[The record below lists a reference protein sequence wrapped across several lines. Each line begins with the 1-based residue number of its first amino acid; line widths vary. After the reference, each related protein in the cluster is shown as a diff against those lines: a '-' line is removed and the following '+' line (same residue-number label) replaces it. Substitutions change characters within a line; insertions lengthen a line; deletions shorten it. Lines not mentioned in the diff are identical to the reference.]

1 MLWKIPPW
9 IPGRQ
14 GVPAHWGSLPSSWH
28 KHSASEAL
36 PGFACL
42 LLLGCP
48 FGILLKSW
56 ALEDVFPGIKAQ
68 GEHFLLDGKPQ
79 NQAGCELFTQETPG
93 LTFLQDL
100 QMFPKDIPHKV
111 RCQLQEALLAQGT
124 EGSSIHAELLE
135 IHFLQAELVHCP
147 HHPVPHVRLCP
158 LLGVCRGISSE
169 HPQAVFPGK
178 STQSMLQ
185 LPCTSTASS
194 LEIGSLL
201 ASGCEEHHAQS
212 GSALMWARF
221 IQGFGSVWDF

>member
-1 MLWKIPPW
+1 M
-9 IPGRQ
+9 
-14 GVPAHWGSLPSSWH
+14 
-28 KHSASEAL
+28 
-36 PGFACL
+36 
-42 LLLGCP
+42 
-48 FGILLKSW
+48 
-56 ALEDVFPGIKAQ
+56 
-68 GEHFLLDGKPQ
+68 
-79 NQAGCELFTQETPG
+79 FTQETPG

-100 QMFPKDIPHKV
+100 QMFPKDISHKV

-147 HHPVPHVRLCP
+147 HHPVPHVRLRP

-194 LEIGSLL
+194 LEIGSWHQGVRNTTPSLNVGTFHPRIWICLGFLKILSLL
-201 ASGCEEHHAQS
+201 
-212 GSALMWARF
+212 
-221 IQGFGSVWDF
+221 